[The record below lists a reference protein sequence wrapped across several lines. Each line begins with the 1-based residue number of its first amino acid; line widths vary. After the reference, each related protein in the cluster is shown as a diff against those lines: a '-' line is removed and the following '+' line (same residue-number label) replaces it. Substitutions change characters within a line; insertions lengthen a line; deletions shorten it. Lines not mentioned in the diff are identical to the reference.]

1 MMGFAFARAYA
12 LRLGVLGLFAGYFLA
27 STPQLLSTA
36 GAFGVLEGFGLLGL
50 IALGIGVTMISGELD
65 LSAGSMVA
73 LASVIT
79 IQLADLGLGLGGALA
94 ATAALGALFGV
105 AQGWLIGRLGV
116 SSMVFTLGTLIGL
129 QGVAYWVSG
138 SKPLVLKDLTL
149 SDPMLTRLWI
159 LSPSSV
165 IALLAFVLVGCW
177 LGATRHGRELYATGG
192 ARNEARL
199 AGVNV
204 TRSLAISFGICGG
217 CSALAGA
224 LAAMR
229 SGSAAPDSF
238 QTVLF
243 AAVVAVLIGGVGLFG
258 GRGSVVNVA
267 LGVLVVSIVSTSM
280 FASGSPTYVSDLA
293 IGLIL
298 VFIVLAEYAALR
310 RRISGIRHAIAL
322 DGQTQVAVSAHPA
335 TPLTS
340 KEKQGELT

>member
-1 MMGFAFARAYA
+1 MVIAFARAYA
-12 LRLGVLGLFAGYFLA
+12 LRLAVLGAVTAYFLA
-27 STPQLLSTA
+27 STPQLISTS
-36 GAFGVLEGFGLLGL
+36 GAFGILEGFGLLGL
-50 IALGIGVTMISGELD
+50 VALGLGVTMISGELD

-73 LASVIT
+73 LASVTT
-79 IQLADLGLGLGGALA
+79 IQLADLGFGLGGAIA
-94 ATAALGALFGV
+94 ATAVLGALFGGL
-105 AQGWLIGRLGV
+105 QGLLIGRLGV
-116 SSMVFTLGTLIGL
+116 SSLVFTLSTLIGL

-138 SKPLVLKDLTL
+138 SKPLVLDELTL

-159 LSPSSV
+159 LSPSSMV
-165 IALLAFVLVGCW
+165 AVLAFVVVGCW
-177 LGATRHGRELYATGG
+177 LGATRYGRELYATGG

-204 TRSLAISFGICGG
+204 TRSLTISFAICGG

-238 QTVLF
+238 QTILF

-267 LGVLVVSIVSTSM
+267 IGVLVASIVSSSM

-310 RRISGIRHAIAL
+310 RRIAGNRHAL
-322 DGQTQVAVSAHPA
+322 VHDGQAQAGARDDAMTLP
-335 TPLTS
+335 TS

>member
-1 MMGFAFARAYA
+1 M
-12 LRLGVLGLFAGYFLA
+12 
-27 STPQLLSTA
+27 T
-36 GAFGVLEGFGLLGL
+36 
-50 IALGIGVTMISGELD
+50 
-65 LSAGSMVA
+65 
-73 LASVIT
+73 T
-79 IQLADLGLGLGGALA
+79 IQLADLGFGLGGAIA
-94 ATAALGALFGV
+94 ATAVLGALFGGL
-105 AQGWLIGRLGV
+105 QGLLIGRLGV
-116 SSMVFTLGTLIGL
+116 SSLVFTLSTLIGL

-138 SKPLVLKDLTL
+138 SKPLVLDELTL

-159 LSPSSV
+159 LSPSSMV
-165 IALLAFVLVGCW
+165 AVLAFVVVGCW
-177 LGATRHGRELYATGG
+177 LGATRYGRELYATGG

-204 TRSLAISFGICGG
+204 TRSLTISFAICGG

-238 QTVLF
+238 QTILF

-267 LGVLVVSIVSTSM
+267 IGVLVASIVSSSM

-310 RRISGIRHAIAL
+310 RRIAGNRHASCMT
-322 DGQTQVAVSAHPA
+322 GKP
-335 TPLTS
+335 
-340 KEKQGELT
+340 KQERVTMP